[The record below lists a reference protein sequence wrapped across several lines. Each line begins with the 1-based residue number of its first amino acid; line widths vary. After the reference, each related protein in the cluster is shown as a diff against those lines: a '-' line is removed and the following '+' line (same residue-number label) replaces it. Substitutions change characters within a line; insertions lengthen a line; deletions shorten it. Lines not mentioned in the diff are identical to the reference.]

1 MQHAFPYRLEP
12 EQTGGAL
19 IQFVDVPEAH
29 TVAPTAATA
38 GGDAALDCLIAA
50 LGGYISSAARSR
62 ARARRAA
69 GRSPS
74 CRPWSP
80 PSSRST
86 GAMRAERITRTALA
100 QRLGVQ
106 ENAVRRLLDLDHRSH
121 IDQIDRALAALGK
134 RLEVRVL
141 EPHDGGPR
149 ARPAPPCPSASA
161 RAID

>member
-29 TVAPTAATA
+29 TVAPAAA
-38 GGDAALDCLIAA
+38 DAAGDAALDCLIAA
-50 LGGYISSAARSR
+50 LGGYLKLGRAIPRPSPARGRPVAILPPLVAAKL
-62 ARARRAA
+62 ALYQ
-69 GRSPS
+69 
-74 CRPWSP
+74 
-80 PSSRST
+80 
-86 GAMRAERITRTALA
+86 AMRAERITRTALA

-106 ENAVRRLLDLDHRSH
+106 ENAVGRLLDLDHRSH

-141 EPHDGGPR
+141 EP
-149 ARPAPPCPSASA
+149 A
-161 RAID
+161 